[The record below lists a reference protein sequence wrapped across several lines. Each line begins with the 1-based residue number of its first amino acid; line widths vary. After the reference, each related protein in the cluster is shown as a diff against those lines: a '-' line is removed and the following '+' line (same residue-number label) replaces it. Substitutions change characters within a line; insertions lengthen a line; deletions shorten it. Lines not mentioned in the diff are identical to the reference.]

1 MQLFGPSIDRAV
13 IESKM
18 AEVLDFEYKLASVRI
33 FINAELFF
41 LIKILPQVSLSRE
54 ERRDA
59 TKLYNPMSIA
69 QIQANHSYIQ
79 WLPYLNSLMPASAQ
93 FTANDIII
101 NAVPEFFTRLE
112 AVLNQTSSETMAN
125 YLMWRVAFSAASSL
139 PKAFRDRAHEYN
151 KALTGREEADPRGL
165 QCTSTTLR
173 YYLILIL

>member
-1 MQLFGPSIDRAV
+1 MTI
-13 IESKM
+13 
-18 AEVLDFEYKLASVRI
+18 
-33 FINAELFF
+33 
-41 LIKILPQVSLSRE
+41 
-54 ERRDA
+54 
-59 TKLYNPMSIA
+59 T

-93 FTANDIII
+93 FTADDIII
-101 NAVPEFFTRLE
+101 NAVPDFFTRLE
-112 AVLNQTSSETMAN
+112 AVLNQTSRETIAN

-173 YYLILIL
+173 YYFILIPMFFSHCFYLQLLFTCFWCSVCPQAFQGRSQRQCQYNG